1 MAAAAAAAA
10 ARYDVEKGRGR
21 NGDAGEHSPPP
32 PEHLYPQRDG
42 EREWVPWFVPAV
54 AAANIVLFAV
64 AMYVNNCPAHAAT
77 SRRGGG
83 ACVARGFLHRFS
95 FQPLSENPLLGP
107 SSAT

>member
-1 MAAAAAAAA
+1 MAA
-10 ARYDVEKGRGR
+10 ARYDVEKGGN
-21 NGDAGEHSPPP
+21 NGEGIKHYSPPP
-32 PEHLYPQRDG
+32 PEHHLYPQRDG
-42 EREWVPWFVPAV
+42 EREWVPWFVPLV
-54 AAANIVLFAV
+54 AAVNIVLFAV
-64 AMYVNNCPAHAAT
+64 AMYVNNCPAHAAAS